1 MLSCRTLDSAP
12 ASRSHTGWYGA
23 IIWDGY
29 DFENE
34 VEDHYSG
41 TDDFESGA
49 GYHQNQDGLPN

>member
-1 MLSCRTLDSAP
+1 MLSCRTSDSAP
-12 ASRSHTGWYGA
+12 ASRSHTGPYGA

-34 VEDHYSG
+34 IVDHYVG
-41 TDDFESGA
+41 TDDFETGA